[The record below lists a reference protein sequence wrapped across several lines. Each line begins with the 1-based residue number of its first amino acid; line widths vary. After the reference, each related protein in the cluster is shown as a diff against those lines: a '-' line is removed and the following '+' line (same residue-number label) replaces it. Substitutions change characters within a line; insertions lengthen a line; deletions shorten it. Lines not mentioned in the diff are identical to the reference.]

1 MRIPGSNPSLL
12 YIGSDD
18 EDDDNN
24 TEVNE
29 NGAPTGRGHRHTNA
43 GSRTS
48 SVGSFTNPTW
58 PQSYRQS
65 MDYQIV
71 SGSPTF
77 QIFSPIPRISSS
89 FLSSSFKKQDSAF
102 FSSSENLRI
111 PFLPGKGEDAEQGL
125 GGAKPICKVDS
136 DASITYLPSKFADAE
151 REEEGSSFTQAML
164 NGLNVLAGV
173 GVLSTPY
180 ALKEGGFLGII
191 LLFALA
197 AICCYTGILLR
208 RCLDSQPGMQSYPDI
223 GQAAF
228 GTTGRFIISIIL
240 YIELYACCV
249 EFIILEGDNLSAL
262 FPGARLDMGGL
273 HLDSQHV
280 FCIVSALVIMPTVW
294 LRDLSVLSYVSA
306 GGVVAT
312 LVVVFSVFWV
322 GAFDGVGFH
331 RGTGPLLNIA
341 QLPVSIGLYG
351 FCYSGHAVFP
361 NVYTSMK
368 RPQDFNLVL
377 QVSFFIVS
385 LIYGGMAVMGISMF
399 GQDTLSSIT
408 LNLPKEFLA
417 SKIAVWTT
425 VINPITKFALTMTP
439 VALCLEE
446 LLPYEKAMKYST
458 FLRTGL
464 VMSTAAVAVLVPYF
478 GLVMAFIGAFLSMT
492 VSLILPCLCYLSI
505 VGDKTTIMQRIV
517 CVFIIVVGVVC
528 VIAGTYSSVA
538 GIIQSVFDT

>member
-1 MRIPGSNPSLL
+1 MGADLATDAGSKVAPTSTVDVESALPVEGLRDVVATSRLQVESDSVKLFSGDGGLRSGLGSNGEEIINRGPAAARSRSAPGLHGSGLSIQHRGLKLVAVALVPALDSELWPVPSRQ
-12 YIGSDD
+12 
-18 EDDDNN
+18 N
-24 TEVNE
+24 T
-29 NGAPTGRGHRHTNA
+29 
-43 GSRTS
+43 
-48 SVGSFTNPTW
+48 
-58 PQSYRQS
+58 QS

-425 VINPITKFALTMTP
+425 VINPITKYPLF
-439 VALCLEE
+439 
-446 LLPYEKAMKYST
+446 
-458 FLRTGL
+458 
-464 VMSTAAVAVLVPYF
+464 
-478 GLVMAFIGAFLSMT
+478 
-492 VSLILPCLCYLSI
+492 
-505 VGDKTTIMQRIV
+505 
-517 CVFIIVVGVVC
+517 
-528 VIAGTYSSVA
+528 
-538 GIIQSVFDT
+538 